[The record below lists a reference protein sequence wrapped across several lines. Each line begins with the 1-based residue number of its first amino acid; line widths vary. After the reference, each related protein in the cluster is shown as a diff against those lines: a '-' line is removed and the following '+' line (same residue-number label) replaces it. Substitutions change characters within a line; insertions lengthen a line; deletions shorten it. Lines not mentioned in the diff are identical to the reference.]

1 MEKGQKP
8 IPMPQFENLATAAAA
23 AAAGADTTARTAR
36 ACQRTGVRTAAGTGT
51 IVNTQSANER
61 AGTKCGEATT
71 GRIGEGEGTG
81 LVQRQVERVPEPGS
95 GAWISPTDAQPKP
108 SSPGSARRQAVAGS
122 ARPKSPSVNHSRDWH
137 IFLRRHLPSSQIF
150 EINIKSP
157 LHHSFS
163 SKRYFNLKP
172 NEGCQPESGS

>member
-1 MEKGQKP
+1 MRAVTRPPLTRVLQRICRPRAARSFTAEDRVPTIG
-8 IPMPQFENLATAAAA
+8 LAPVTDPA
-23 AAAGADTTARTAR
+23 T
-36 ACQRTGVRTAAGTGT
+36 
-51 IVNTQSANER
+51 
-61 AGTKCGEATT
+61 GTKCGEATT